1 MQMEMVNLA
10 EITNVLSSLF
20 HKKEQESAQN
30 DGMVTSRSV
39 PASEL
44 AVLGGKK
51 SRSNLM
57 LSISGRALVMSTS
70 LQVEQEHPLG
80 L

>member
-1 MQMEMVNLA
+1 M
-10 EITNVLSSLF
+10 
-20 HKKEQESAQN
+20 KREQESVQN

-51 SRSNLM
+51 SRSKLIS
-57 LSISGRALVMSTS
+57 SINGRALVMSTS
-70 LQVEQEHPLG
+70 LQVEQENPLG